1 MIILHVPSD
10 KEAYGTTQFCQ
21 GLASPQID
29 GIVDYG
35 LSIWKYRNDLIL
47 FMDHDL
53 EKVVTLILILRV
65 FEQIPG

>member
-1 MIILHVPSD
+1 MEQLHSAKDLPHRRLM
-10 KEAYGTTQFCQ
+10 ALLTT
-21 GLASPQID
+21 AI
-29 GIVDYG
+29 DYG